1 MVRERECGMADIVF
15 TAAEDPPRLRQRDFL
30 LECLL
35 KFKGRC
41 SCMNSCH
48 RRLRNSKMTQ
58 ILQYITGKRAGFI
71 NAVYILFNTD
81 LPT

>member
-30 LECLL
+30 LKCLSE
-35 KFKGRC
+35 FKGRC
-41 SCMNSCH
+41 SRMNPCH
-48 RRLRNSKMTQ
+48 SRLRNNKMTQ
-58 ILQYITGKRAGFI
+58 VLQCVAFKRAGFI
-71 NAVYILFNTD
+71 NAVNIPFNKD